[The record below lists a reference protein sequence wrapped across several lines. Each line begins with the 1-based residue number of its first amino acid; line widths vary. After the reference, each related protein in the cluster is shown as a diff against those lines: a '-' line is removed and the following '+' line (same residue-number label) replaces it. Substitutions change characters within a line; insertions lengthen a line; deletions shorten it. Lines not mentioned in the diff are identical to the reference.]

1 MREGQG
7 ESEGQIGMS
16 FGQDPEMK
24 LYNTA
29 EYSSTVDRDRLAA
42 IDDGKLSL
50 RQDVFSCLE
59 SNNKLQLI

>member
-1 MREGQG
+1 
-7 ESEGQIGMS
+7 
-16 FGQDPEMK
+16 MK

-50 RQDVFSCLE
+50 R
-59 SNNKLQLI
+59 